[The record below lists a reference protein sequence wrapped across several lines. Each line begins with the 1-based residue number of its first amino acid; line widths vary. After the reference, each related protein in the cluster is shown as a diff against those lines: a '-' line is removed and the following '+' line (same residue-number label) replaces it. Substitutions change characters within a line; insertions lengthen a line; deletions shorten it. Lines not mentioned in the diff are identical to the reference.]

1 MLRHIYTYFT
11 SSEFDALWRA
21 ASMRQNERTDLMENS
36 TRLRPEDEEADEA
49 IAEEVHFFN

>member
-21 ASMRQNERTDLMENS
+21 ASMRQSERTEHTENS
-36 TRLRPEDEEADEA
+36 ANSQPEAEEADAVEEA
-49 IAEEVHFFN
+49 N

>member
-21 ASMRQNERTDLMENS
+21 ASMRQSERTDLMENS
-36 TRLRPEDEEADEA
+36 TRLRPEDEEADAVEEA
-49 IAEEVHFFN
+49 N

>member
-1 MLRHIYTYFT
+1 MLKPIYTFFT

-21 ASMRQNERTDLMENS
+21 ASMRQNDRTSLMENS

-49 IAEEVHFFN
+49 TVEEVINF